1 MFSKKSSIGVFSTI
15 GPPIIIIIFTP
26 VDAVVVAVAS
36 MLVVGD
42 DIFAMALVALVALVA
57 FVVRGVVVNMGEG
70 TVDGIALVAVVA
82 VLPVFASD

>member
-1 MFSKKSSIGVFSTI
+1 MIKSLEVISASAASLTSCVVWVRRAAKIFSAAT
-15 GPPIIIIIFTP
+15 
-26 VDAVVVAVAS
+26 VAWV
-36 MLVVGD
+36 
-42 DIFAMALVALVALVA
+42 VALVA